1 MKQRSNKKWS
11 KWYLVP
17 AAALLIGLISAFS
30 IGIMTSQDVMADPD
44 PGRQQLKIG
53 GVWIIQ
59 NGVWLGDQADP
70 YIYEDP
76 AGHFRV
82 QKSANSSDDAEVMET
97 DVIVYDSCGGIESQD
112 MIINIC
118 PGKEEES
125 TYSIGKINAED
136 LIDGADTD
144 PVGYSIYNHD
154 VGIEIMNS
162 SDPDILYNTW
172 KLAGGIRLGGQ
183 SRLQLQDIQ
192 LTIGTEEAPA
202 PVGFANML
210 AGYYGSEA
218 NTADG
223 YGLCLRGLG
232 TITVYANTILKDV
245 SCLCVECDK
254 EFVATSTTGTA
265 IQRDADKFRNDSI
278 TRIYTGYNASMT
290 MDYDA
295 LGNAVFYNKR
305 LDKEKA
311 GYDVLENEVNNI
323 VEDLAEAGDH
333 EHYSFSNTGS
343 HIEFVAN
350 DPSLSSFSWLVEN
363 LRDGGGFEILD
374 GTGYTLGGYDSDF
387 PTYCLEQGS
396 TLKIRVLPKYGHQFD
411 VSMFKDSE
419 GNLISTE
426 PQTDVAVYEITIPIN
441 NDHLDELYQE
451 VPNEVDA
458 EEAGGIGGGG
468 FELDEEEDTDNIN
481 GNLEMVVEDADVDP
495 AAYEEKLE
503 DGYEVGAIVDLAVHP
518 QVKKGDT
525 EDVWAGDDITEFDHD
540 MEIFLALDGDLAED
554 VTEDTLV
561 QIVRDHEGEKT
572 VLDGT
577 IMNVEGQ
584 LGVYFKSNQF
594 STYAL
599 AFNEA
604 DKKTYTVDS
613 EAGDS
618 VTFEAAE
625 GHDWMFV
632 SEDITNPTE
641 EFLEENEIP
650 AEAWND
656 LMTMLNEQV
665 EAKGNH
671 YLSLRMLALYDLLYD
686 VNGDVIYN
694 ERETG
699 PFTVKIKVSDEL
711 KALIKEKNYNTFAF
725 VNIDMDDEGNLVLG
739 DQVAAT
745 LDGDYLVATFKHF
758 STWALVGKY
767 VEPQTTASTEAST
780 ATTAASTSDATTTTA
795 ASNSDDNG
803 QKTSPKTGDSA
814 PVAVVLV
821 FAIFAMA
828 GLLYNRL
835 SWKR

>member
-44 PGRQQLKIG
+44 PSSQQLKIG

-59 NGVWLGDQADP
+59 NGVWQGDQADS

-76 AGHFRV
+76 DRHFRV
-82 QKSANSSDDAEVMET
+82 QRSANSSDDAEVMET

-125 TYSIGKINAED
+125 TYSIGKINAVD
-136 LIDGADTD
+136 LIDATDTD
-144 PVGYSIYNHD
+144 PVGYSVYNHD

-162 SDPDILYNTW
+162 SDPDIPYNTW
-172 KLAGGIRLGGQ
+172 NLAGGIRLGGQ
-183 SRLQLQDIQ
+183 SRIQLQDIQ
-192 LTIGTEEAPA
+192 LTIGTENDPA

-210 AGYYGSEA
+210 AGYYGSED

-254 EFVATSTTGTA
+254 EFVAKSTTGTA
-265 IQRDADKFRNDSI
+265 IERDAAKFQNDAV

-290 MDYDA
+290 MDYAA
-295 LGNAVFYNKR
+295 LGNAAFYNKR

-311 GYDVLENEVNNI
+311 GYDVLKNEVNNI
-323 VEDLAEAGDH
+323 VEDPAEAGDH

-343 HIEFVAN
+343 HIVFVAK
-350 DPSLSSFSWLVEN
+350 DPSLSSFGWLVEN

-374 GTGYTLGGYDSDF
+374 GTGYMLGGYDSDF
-387 PTYCLEQGS
+387 PTFCLEQGS
-396 TLKIRVLPKYGHQFD
+396 TLKIRVLPKYGYQFD

-419 GNLISTE
+419 DEPIPTE
-426 PQTDVAVYEITIPIN
+426 PQTEVAVYEITIPIN
-441 NDHLDELYQE
+441 NVHLDELYQE

-468 FELDEEEDTDNIN
+468 FELDEEENTDDIN

-554 VTEDTLV
+554 VTEDTPV
-561 QIVRDHEGEKT
+561 QIVRDHEGVKT

-577 IMNVEGQ
+577 VMSLDGQ

-604 DKKTYTVDS
+604 NKKTYTVDS

-641 EFLEENEIP
+641 DFLEENEIP